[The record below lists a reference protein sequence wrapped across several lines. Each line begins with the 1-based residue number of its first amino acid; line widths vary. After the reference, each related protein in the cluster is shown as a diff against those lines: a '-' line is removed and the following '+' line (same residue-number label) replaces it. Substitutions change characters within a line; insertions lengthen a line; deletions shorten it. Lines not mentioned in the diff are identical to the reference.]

1 MNQNRKVMA
10 YTKLIVEKQDNICT
24 VKINNP
30 EALNALNS
38 TILKELD
45 AAFTAIG
52 EDDSVDVVILT
63 GEGRSFVAGADIS
76 HGKTGRWSS
85 GHPTSILSLPSFSY
99 CLHFP
104 NL

>member
-1 MNQNRKVMA
+1 MKIEKIMT

-52 EDDSVDVVILT
+52 EDDGIDVVILT
-63 GEGRSFVAGADIS
+63 GEGRSFVAGADS
-76 HGKTGRWSS
+76 D
-85 GHPTSILSLPSFSY
+85 F
-99 CLHFP
+99 
-104 NL
+104 